1 TGSAAVIVPLGAT
14 EQHGPNGLIGTD
26 HMTAEAVARGVS
38 AATGAVLAP
47 SVNYGMS
54 AHHGSFA
61 GTVTLSPA
69 TFVGV
74 VRDVAASLERSGF
87 THILFINGG
96 GGEDNDTARGADAK
110 ESGGEP
116 VGSSD
121 NNPTVAARL
130 KLISWYAGR
139 ESSALAKELYGNEVG
154 QHATPDEVRI

>member
-1 TGSAAVIVPLGAT
+1 MGPTYAAFSELKIHR
-14 EQHGPNGLIGTD
+14 EQQQERQQQQENDGFEKRPS
-26 HMTAEAVARGVS
+26 TAMRGNS
-38 AATGAVLAP
+38 
-47 SVNYGMS
+47 
-54 AHHGSFA
+54 
-61 GTVTLSPA
+61 
-69 TFVGV
+69 
-74 VRDVAASLERSGF
+74 
-87 THILFINGG
+87 

-154 QHATPDEVRI
+154 QHATPDEVRIYSCEKNIVTSSLCRSNPIMNIYVLTRDQGACSGHTRMSSLYFVHS